1 MTIEHTNRI
10 IQHYNEFLHTPEL
23 FGFNAINPN
32 GMNRNFNYIQHTIE
46 RTLAAGSKV
55 KYFMLSS
62 KTEDGKMTVDNLNE
76 ISADIT
82 HFCNQTGTE
91 PDKFSL
97 FLDENGLQA
106 ELLAERALLPEEVTE
121 LVEWLAA
128 NQEQISQRVAEDY
141 EQQQLFIQLQA
152 QRGGRM
158 NRPRAQNQ
166 MHWYQP
172 QIYVGNE
179 IPMPAPAQEIQV

>member
-10 IQHYNEFLHTPEL
+10 IQQYNEFLHTPEL
-23 FGFNAINPN
+23 LLFDQNQDVV
-32 GMNRNFNYIQHTIE
+32 NRNFNYIHHTVE

-55 KYFMLSS
+55 KYYMLSS
-62 KTEDGKMTVDNLNE
+62 RTEDGKMTVENLNE
-76 ISADIT
+76 LSADIT
-82 HFCNQTGTE
+82 HFCNQTGVE
-91 PDKFSL
+91 PNKFSI

-106 ELLAERALLPEEVTE
+106 ELLAERALLQEEVIQ
-121 LVEWLAA
+121 LVNWLAA
-128 NQEQISQRVAEDY
+128 NQEQINRRVAEDY

-166 MHWYQP
+166 VRWYQP

-179 IPMPAPAQEIQV
+179 IPMPAPAQEIQF